1 MSPPIAVPLPSNAN
15 SPGYAYSK
23 PIQHMD
29 IYQSPPPPMTPN
41 HDPSDLW
48 SQNAVLVGR
57 STSVVPLNSH
67 TSQFQQQNILR
78 LSEQQQRSSDP
89 STPAS
94 SESTPSLSST
104 ASTLHSV
111 EGGYLGTSEGN
122 YVFKSTVPLPV
133 GGHPTSSSASLGSHT
148 TPLGMATWTNST
160 GMEHVLYLSIMR
172 GQGEIVA
179 QRSQLFPFVPDGVP
193 GSVFWTSLPP
203 SFLPSILPSPI
214 HPSSQATPTFL
225 LLPFP
230 CHWYFGI
237 ILPTE

>member
-1 MSPPIAVPLPSNAN
+1 MVVMSPPIAVPLPSNAN

-41 HDPSDLW
+41 HDPNDLW

-57 STSVVPLNSH
+57 STSVVVPLNSH

-111 EGGYLGTSEGN
+111 EGGYLSTSEGN
-122 YVFKSTVPLPV
+122 YVVHGFKSTVPLPV
-133 GGHPTSSSASLGSHT
+133 GGHSTSSSASLGSHA

-160 GMEHVLYLSIMR
+160 
-172 GQGEIVA
+172 
-179 QRSQLFPFVPDGVP
+179 
-193 GSVFWTSLPP
+193 
-203 SFLPSILPSPI
+203 
-214 HPSSQATPTFL
+214 
-225 LLPFP
+225 
-230 CHWYFGI
+230 
-237 ILPTE
+237 

>member
-1 MSPPIAVPLPSNAN
+1 MVVMSPPIAVPLPSSN
-15 SPGYAYSK
+15 SPGYDSTYSK
-23 PIQHMD
+23 SIQQHMD

-67 TSQFQQQNILR
+67 TSQFQQQNMLR
-78 LSEQQQRSSDP
+78 ISDTSQRSSDP

-122 YVFKSTVPLPV
+122 YVVHGFKSPVPLSV
-133 GGHPTSSSASLGSHT
+133 GGHPTSSSSASLGSHT
-148 TPLGMATWTNST
+148 PTPLGMATWTNST
-160 GMEHVLYLSIMR
+160 GKESCNY
-172 GQGEIVA
+172 
-179 QRSQLFPFVPDGVP
+179 
-193 GSVFWTSLPP
+193 
-203 SFLPSILPSPI
+203 
-214 HPSSQATPTFL
+214 TFYQCL
-225 LLPFP
+225 E
-230 CHWYFGI
+230 GG
-237 ILPTE
+237 TRRN